1 MNPKLKA
8 IFINQIINVLNE
20 RIIKENKEL
29 CSNNLHSQQ
38 KPIHGSDMWITLAF
52 MSDKEIKEIAKACGI

>member
-1 MNPKLKA
+1 MDQKHKGIL
-8 IFINQIINVLNE
+8 INHIINILNE